1 MKLEIELENCFGI
14 GKLKHTFDFP
24 EKKNTCL
31 IYAPNGTMKSSFA
44 KVFDLLSKKQSTN
57 KLDRVYP
64 ERVSKCNITVDNEA
78 INPDSIFVVNAEE
91 KDFDSSS
98 KISSFLASKELKEE
112 YELIY
117 SELDAFKKLLINKIK
132 TISKSTDIEAEFEK
146 AFEHEEY
153 KDFYNLLVLNE
164 NVLQNKYQQY
174 TFRYNYVFDK
184 KNKVKDFINSNKE
197 LIIKYFDNYQLI
209 LERSKFFKKTKGATF
224 GTLQANELL
233 ESTKDG
239 AFFDANHKIVLED
252 QAEITTYEMFKDLV
266 EKEID
271 EIINNEELKKIF
283 DDIDKKLS
291 GNVELKLFKSVLEID
306 NSLIIKLIDYEDF
319 RKEVLLSYF
328 TAFKDDV
335 NVLIINFKAKK
346 VRLDEIIESAKKEQE
361 IWQNIVNQFNS
372 RFYVPF
378 KVRIENLDD
387 IILKKKNANL
397 IFDYF
402 DSKELPKLQT
412 KDELLKVLS
421 KGEQRAYYI
430 LQILFEIES
439 RRNNGITNIIIFDD
453 IADSFDYKN
462 KYAIVEYIKDLQ
474 GNSVYY
480 SIVLTHNFDF
490 YRTVASRLSLGNSVF
505 MAYKNDERCIE
516 LKSGQYRK
524 EVFEHFIKN
533 ANKPA
538 FFISMIPFVRNI
550 VEFIDE
556 SESDSYMS
564 LTKCLH
570 IKKDSDEITTNI
582 VLEIFRSKISK
593 CKNLSIEFKDIKI
606 KDFIFDI
613 SKKIVDNQNDEIAL
627 ENKIV
632 ISIAIRLY
640 AETFMLG
647 FLGEHFD
654 VEKKT
659 KNPTR
664 VLFDLCKNSPEFDN
678 DKLKILDRV
687 VLMTPENIHIN
698 AFMYEPL
705 IDMSID
711 HLIDLYHDVLKLS

>member
-24 EKKNTCL
+24 EKNNTCL

-64 ERVSKCNITVDNEA
+64 ERVSICNITVDNEV
-78 INPDSIFVVNAEE
+78 INPDSIFIVNAEE

-117 SELDAFKKLLINKIK
+117 SELDTLKKLLIIKIK
-132 TISKSTDIEAEFEK
+132 AISKSADIESEFEK
-146 AFEHEEY
+146 AFEQEEY
-153 KDFYNLLVLNE
+153 KDFYNLLVFNE
-164 NVLQNKYQQY
+164 NILQNKYQQY
-174 TFRYNYVFDK
+174 TFKYNDVFDK
-184 KNKVKDFINSNKE
+184 KNKVKDFINSNKT
-197 LIIKYFDNYQLI
+197 LLKKYFDNYQLI
-209 LERSKFFKKTKGATF
+209 LEKSKFFKKTNGATF

-252 QAEITTYEMFKDLV
+252 QAEITTYEMFKGLV

-283 DDIDKKLS
+283 DDIDKKIR
-291 GNVELKLFKSVLEID
+291 GNAELKLFKSVLEND
-306 NSLIIKLIDYEDF
+306 NSLIIKLIDFEDF
-319 RKEVLLSYF
+319 RKEVILSYF

-335 NVLIINFKAKK
+335 NVLINNFKAKK

-361 IWQNIVNQFNS
+361 IWQRIVKQFNS

-378 KVRIENLDD
+378 KVKIENLDD

-439 RRNNGITNIIIFDD
+439 RRNNGFSNLIIFDD

-474 GNSVYY
+474 DDSAFNC
-480 SIVLTHNFDF
+480 IVLTHNFDF
-490 YRTVASRLSLGNSVF
+490 YRTVASRLSLGKSVF

-524 EVFEHFIKN
+524 VVFDYFIEHAKQPEI
-533 ANKPA
+533 
-538 FFISMIPFVRNI
+538 FISMIPFVRNI
-550 VEFIDE
+550 IEFIDE
-556 SESDSYMS
+556 SESVDYMS

-570 IKKDSDEITTNI
+570 IKKDSDNITTNI
-582 VLEIFRSKISK
+582 VLDIFKTKITK
-593 CKNLSIEFKDIKI
+593 CKNLSIEFENQKI
-606 KDFIFDI
+606 KDLIFDI
-613 SKKIVDNQNDEIAL
+613 AKKIVDNHKNEIAL

-640 AETFMLG
+640 AETFMIE

-659 KNPTR
+659 SNQTR
-664 VLFDLCKNSPEFDN
+664 EMFDLCKKFPEFDN
-678 DKLKILDRV
+678 DKSKILDRV

-711 HLIDLYHDVLKLS
+711 HLIDLYHDVIKLS